1 MIHKKCKYRNCNNDI
16 SNMRSN
22 TKFCCR
28 NHKTYEN
35 IYKNREKLKKKG
47 IQKFNI

>member
-1 MIHKKCKYRNCNNDI
+1 MKKCKYRNCDNDI
-16 SNMRSN
+16 SRMRPN

-35 IYKNREKLKKKG
+35 IYKKREKIKKG
-47 IQKFNI
+47 NIEI